1 MPDTKKRLL
10 IVYHSQS
17 GTMERLAQRLAQ
29 GAGHEQEVETILKPA
44 AEAGVE
50 DLLACQGIALCSPEY
65 FGTMAGMI
73 KDFFDRTYVAAQERT
88 IGLPFVLLVCAGN
101 DGRGALTQMERII
114 AGYKWRQALEHE
126 RIVGTPTE
134 KDLQRIEEMGQ
145 ALAAG
150 LSMGIF

>member
-1 MPDTKKRLL
+1 MPGTKKRLL

-17 GTMERLAQRLAQ
+17 GTMERLALRLAQ
-29 GAGHEQEVETILKPA
+29 GARHEQEVETILKPA

-50 DLLACQGIALCSPEY
+50 DLLGCRGIALCSPEY

-88 IGLPFVLLVCAGN
+88 IGLPYVLLVCAGN

-114 AGYKWRQALEHE
+114 AGYKWRQALEHV

-134 KDLQRIEEMGQ
+134 EDGQRIEEMGH

-150 LSMGIF
+150 VGMGIF

>member
-1 MPDTKKRLL
+1 MRKRLL

-17 GTMERLAQRLAQ
+17 GTMERLALHLAQ
-29 GAGHEQEVETILKPA
+29 GARHEQEVETILKPA

-50 DLLACQGIALCSPEY
+50 DLLGCRGIALCSPEY

-88 IGLPFVLLVCAGN
+88 IGLPYVLLVCAGN

-126 RIVGTPTE
+126 RIVGTPTKE
-134 KDLQRIEEMGQ
+134 DLQRIEEMGH

-150 LSMGIF
+150 VGMGIF

>member
-1 MPDTKKRLL
+1 MRKRLL

-17 GTMERLAQRLAQ
+17 GTMERLALRLAQ
-29 GAGHEQEVETILKPA
+29 GARHEQEVETLLKPA

-50 DLLACQGIALCSPEY
+50 DLLGCRGIALCSPEY

-73 KDFFDRTYVAAQERT
+73 KDFFDRTYEAAQERT

>member
-1 MPDTKKRLL
+1 MPGTKKRLL

-17 GTMERLAQRLAQ
+17 GTMERLALRLAQ
-29 GAGHEQEVETILKPA
+29 GARHEQEVETILKPA

-88 IGLPFVLLVCAGN
+88 IGLPYVLLVCAGN

-134 KDLQRIEEMGQ
+134 EDGQRIEEMGH

-150 LSMGIF
+150 VGMGIF